1 MGCFKF
7 FSVKTFQLLSR
18 SNILQ
23 DLLHRSRGFSR
34 FAKKRDMMLLDVK
47 EQLSNRLDVFG
58 PPAFVLAEVDR
69 DVLLLD
75 E

>member
-1 MGCFKF
+1 MGCFKS
-7 FSVKTFQLLSR
+7 FSVTTFYLLSR

-23 DLLHRSRGFSR
+23 DLPLRTRGFSR
-34 FAKKRDMMLLDVK
+34 FAKKRDLMLPDVI

-58 PPAFVLAEVDR
+58 TPAFVLAEVDR

>member
-7 FSVKTFQLLSR
+7 LSVTTFDLLSR

-23 DLLHRSRGFSR
+23 DLLIRSRGFSR
-34 FAKKRDMMLLDVK
+34 FAQKRDLMLLDVM
-47 EQLSNRLDVFG
+47 EQLPNRLDVFG
-58 PPAFVLAEVDR
+58 HPAFVLAEVDL

>member
-7 FSVKTFQLLSR
+7 FSVTTIHIQSR
-18 SNILQ
+18 SNTLQ
-23 DLLHRSRGFSR
+23 GLPLRSRGFSR
-34 FAKKRDMMLLDVK
+34 FAKKRDLMLLDVI

-69 DVLLLD
+69 VADR
-75 E
+75 

>member
-1 MGCFKF
+1 MGRLKL
-7 FSVKTFQLLSR
+7 FSVSTIHLLGR

-23 DLLHRSRGFSR
+23 DLPLHGKGFSR
-34 FAKKRDMMLLDVK
+34 SAEKRHLMLLDVI
-47 EQLSNRLDVFG
+47 EQLSNRFDVFDT
-58 PPAFVLAEVDR
+58 PAFVLAEVDR